1 MIRFRPEMMIR
12 FTFRLALILLLSAGL
27 AGFDQPSV
35 KRSAV
40 ERSGRGWVQRLEC
53 SAPVREGG
61 KLVLRAHFGSVEVKA
76 GASDRMECK
85 DLQERLLAYLYEEL
99 PAEDRAVC
107 DAHLAH
113 CAQCQSELEKTR
125 RLHHLLS
132 ERPAEEPSPALL
144 VECREALSNALDR

>member
-53 SAPVREGG
+53 AAPVREGG
-61 KLVLRAHFGSVEVKA
+61 KLGLRAHFGSVEVKA
-76 GASDRMECK
+76 GASDRRESKGAGRGYMGDETRGRRG
-85 DLQERLLAYLYEEL
+85 LGEYE
-99 PAEDRAVC
+99 PTVRALWDGGGYVAGEGP
-107 DAHLAH
+107 DGG
-113 CAQCQSELEKTR
+113 R
-125 RLHHLLS
+125 G
-132 ERPAEEPSPALL
+132 
-144 VECREALSNALDR
+144 

>member
-1 MIRFRPEMMIR
+1 MIRCLPESTIR
-12 FTFRLALILLLSAGL
+12 LTFRLALILLLSAGL

-85 DLQERLLAYLYEEL
+85 VAVRAYMGNEKRARRYLEEYDLTVRPL
-99 PAEDRAVC
+99 EDGGGDV
-107 DAHLAH
+107 
-113 CAQCQSELEKTR
+113 QGEG
-125 RLHHLLS
+125 
-132 ERPAEEPSPALL
+132 
-144 VECREALSNALDR
+144 